1 MSRRKKAE
9 PLLIAGDS
17 DLEAAEVALI
27 LQQRTRALAAIPP
40 QEEKSEAVEAVIFA
54 LGESRYAIDVQH
66 VTGIFPLEGL
76 TPTPCTPDFVV
87 GIINLRGRILSVID
101 LQRFLGLEPTPLGDR
116 AQVIAASAAGL
127 EAGILAS
134 KVHAV
139 RPIPLGDL
147 KPTLPTSTRLAVEF
161 TRGVTPDLIVFLDLE
176 KLLSDERM
184 IVREEV
190 R

>member
-1 MSRRKKAE
+1 VSRRKQAT
-9 PLLIAGDS
+9 PLPIAGDS
-17 DLEAAEVALI
+17 DLDPADVALI

-66 VTGIFPLEGL
+66 VTGIFALEGL
-76 TPTPCTPDFVV
+76 TPTPCSPDFVAGV
-87 GIINLRGRILSVID
+87 INLRGRILSVID
-101 LQRFLGLEPTPLGDR
+101 LQRFLGLEATPRSSR
-116 AQVIAASAAGL
+116 AQVIAVSAVGL
-127 EAGILAS
+127 EAGILVS
-134 KVHAV
+134 KVYAV
-139 RPIPLGDL
+139 RPIPLNDL

-176 KLLSDERM
+176 KLMSDERM
-184 IVREEV
+184 IVHEEV

>member
-9 PLLIAGDS
+9 PLPLQGDS
-17 DLEAAEVALI
+17 DLDAADVALI

-66 VTGIFPLEGL
+66 VTGIFTVEEL

-87 GIINLRGRILSVID
+87 GVINLRGRILSVID
-101 LQRFLGLEPTPLGDR
+101 LQRFLGLEATPIDSR
-116 AQVIAASAAGL
+116 AQVIAVSAGGMEVGL
-127 EAGILAS
+127 LTN
-134 KVHAV
+134 KVYAV
-139 RPIPLGDL
+139 RPIPLNDL

-161 TRGVTPDLIVFLDLE
+161 TRGVTPDLIVFLNLE
-176 KLLSDERM
+176 KLLGDERM
-184 IVREEV
+184 VVREEV

>member
-1 MSRRKKAE
+1 MSRRKKTE
-9 PLLIAGDS
+9 PFAIAGDG
-17 DLEAAEVALI
+17 DLEAAEIALI

-40 QEEKSEAVEAVIFA
+40 QEEKSEAVEAVVFD
-54 LGESRYAIDVQH
+54 LGESRYAIDVRH
-66 VTGIFPLEGL
+66 VSGIFALEGL

-116 AQVIAASAAGL
+116 AQVIAVNAAGL

-139 RPIPLGDL
+139 RPISLGDL
-147 KPTLPTSTRLAVEF
+147 KPAPATSTPLAVEF
-161 TRGVTPDLIVFLDLE
+161 TRGVTPDLTVFLELD
-176 KLLSDERM
+176 KLFGDERM